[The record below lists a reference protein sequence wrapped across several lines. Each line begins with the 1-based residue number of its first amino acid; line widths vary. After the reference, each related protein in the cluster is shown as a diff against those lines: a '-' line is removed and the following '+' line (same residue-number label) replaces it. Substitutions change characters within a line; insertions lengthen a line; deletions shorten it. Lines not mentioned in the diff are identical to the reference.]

1 MGTNWVQ
8 PHFELVSS
16 VLTLEATEWVSEP
29 VTQMAVE
36 LTNNH
41 LINKMSIKAT
51 FFFIKKRQQTNF

>member
-41 LINKMSIKAT
+41 LISETSVKAT
-51 FFFIKKRQQTNF
+51 FFFM